1 MHACSRLFC
10 LAILLSLTA
19 MPLCA
24 QTISFPYGEIG
35 GQLGG
40 MYYLGDINN
49 VPFKGTRP
57 AIAAFYRHNFNVRY
71 SAKALLSYGK
81 LTASDSK
88 YKSEFQKA
96 RDYSFNRGLVHFS
109 VLGEFNFLPFIFGKK
124 DMPFATYLQGGMG
137 MGLFPGDA
145 PTDKFIVD
153 VPFGFGVK
161 FNSHRKF
168 VYGVDWM
175 MIKTFTDNIDFK
187 APRPSEVN
195 GIKQK
200 YVASNN
206 DWLSYFSIY
215 LAYKIEYPKKCPTF
229 D

>member
-88 YKSEFQKA
+88 YKNEFQKA

-109 VLGEFNFLPFIFGKK
+109 VLASLTSFLLYLVRKICLSPPICKAEWEW
-124 DMPFATYLQGGMG
+124 DYSPAT
-137 MGLFPGDA
+137 
-145 PTDKFIVD
+145 
-153 VPFGFGVK
+153 
-161 FNSHRKF
+161 
-168 VYGVDWM
+168 
-175 MIKTFTDNIDFK
+175 
-187 APRPSEVN
+187 PRPTNS
-195 GIKQK
+195 
-200 YVASNN
+200 
-206 DWLSYFSIY
+206 
-215 LAYKIEYPKKCPTF
+215 
-229 D
+229 